1 MDVMEHPTLARY
13 LPKLA
18 NKAFIVRWSNG
29 VEVPLDSSFDMFV
42 DVIILGLEQ
51 KLNPRRR

>member
-1 MDVMEHPTLARY
+1 MENPTLARY

-18 NKAFIVRWSNG
+18 NRAFIMRWTNG
-29 VEVPLDSSFDMFV
+29 TRVPLDSSFDMFV

-51 KLNPRRR
+51 KLKTRRK